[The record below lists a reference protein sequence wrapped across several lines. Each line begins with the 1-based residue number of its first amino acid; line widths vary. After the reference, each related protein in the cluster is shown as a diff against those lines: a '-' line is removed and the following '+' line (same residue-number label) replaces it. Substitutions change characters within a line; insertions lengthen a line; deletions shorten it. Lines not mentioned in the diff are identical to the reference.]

1 MTGVLYVS
9 ITLLT
14 HYQIPEFC
22 LLGIIIY
29 HAFRS
34 DRKTLIKAVM
44 AFLLSVTIV
53 IYIPN
58 GVIQMLHPEAKKAE
72 PEIVRE
78 VQKWMS

>member
-1 MTGVLYVS
+1 MAGILYVS

-34 DRKTLIKAVM
+34 YRKTMIKAVM

-53 IYIPN
+53 IYIPI
-58 GVIQMLHPEAKKAE
+58 GVIQMLHPEAKRAE
-72 PEIVRE
+72 PEIVKSLR
-78 VQKWMS
+78 